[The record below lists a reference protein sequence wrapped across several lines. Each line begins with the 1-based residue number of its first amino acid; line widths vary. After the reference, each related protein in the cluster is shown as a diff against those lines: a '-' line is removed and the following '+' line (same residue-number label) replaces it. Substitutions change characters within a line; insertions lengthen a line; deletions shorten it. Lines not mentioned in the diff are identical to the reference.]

1 MIFHQNWSFLT
12 LTILGKLLERIWEDL
27 FAMYKYMD
35 NIWITKEEAVLKR
48 IKVDKSPGPDQVH
61 PLAIW
66 EAQEE
71 IEDALAK
78 IFASF

>member
-1 MIFHQNWSFLT
+1 
-12 LTILGKLLERIWEDL
+12 
-27 FAMYKYMD
+27 MYKYMD